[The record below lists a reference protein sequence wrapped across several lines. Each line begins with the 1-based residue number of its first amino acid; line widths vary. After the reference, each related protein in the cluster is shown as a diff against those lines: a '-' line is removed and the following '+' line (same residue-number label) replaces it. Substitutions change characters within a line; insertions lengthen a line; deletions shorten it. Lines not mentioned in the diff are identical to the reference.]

1 MSNICM
7 VTGKKPSFGKKVSF
21 SHKRSNR
28 RWTPNIQKKRYWVPS
43 LKRYV
48 TLTLSTKGVKTIDK
62 NGIESVM
69 ADMKRRGIKV

>member
-1 MSNICM
+1 M
-7 VTGKKPSFGKKVSF
+7 
-21 SHKRSNR
+21 
-28 RWTPNIQKKRYWVPS
+28 PS